1 MALTMEAVIR
11 IEVVTSAHGLPQLCA
26 ELSRCGIDHYT
37 IVPGVRGKGERGR
50 QDDDDPAGV
59 AGNGYLL
66 TTCTREQ
73 LPRGVEAIR
82 EVLRVAGGEC
92 LVSEAR
98 RIRH

>member
-1 MALTMEAVIR
+1 MIMEAVVR
-11 IEVVTSAHGLPQLCA
+11 IEVVTSSHELPQLCA
-26 ELSRCGIDHYT
+26 RLARCGIVNYT

-59 AGNGYLL
+59 SGNGYLL

-73 LPRGVEAIR
+73 LPRVVEAIR

-92 LVSEAR
+92 LVSEAS